1 MKLYF
6 IYIYNNYYK
15 MDKDILLVTF
25 IVNDTTLTIE
35 NPTPEIIAEIKQ
47 QYPGVQLIE
56 EKKPIKPKEK
66 KIIVYFP
73 DGFYLE
79 LKNPTDDLIANICE
93 SNSNAIVC
101 EEDSQDETVK
111 VMPRELRTVV
121 MNPMGST
128 HLFSLFSL
136 S

>member
-1 MKLYF
+1 M
-6 IYIYNNYYK
+6 NE
-15 MDKDILLVTF
+15 DILLVTF
-25 IVNDTTLTIE
+25 IVNDSTLTIE

-56 EKKPIKPKEK
+56 ERKPIKSKEK
-66 KIIVYFP
+66 KVIVYFP

-93 SNSNAIVC
+93 SNSNVIVC

-111 VMPRELRTVV
+111 VTQRESRTVV

-136 S
+136 